1 MEPVASKVLDGL
13 LEGLVLHA
21 IEAEPSHGYGI
32 LKDLEGA
39 IGEAPSK
46 NRVYR
51 ILRDLEEADYVVSE
65 EVTEDSRTRQVYSLT
80 ETGTD
85 RLDEYRD
92 LPGPFKTWLA
102 GLFDVQGR
110 GLASTE
116 SAPSRVESGWVAKRL
131 DELPS
136 QAPINA
142 RHASFSLDRVPGEG
156 RWELTVERHEPADY
170 EGADECALTYLYGAI
185 QKLLFEQGP
194 QQPGSG

>member
-51 ILRDLEEADYVVSE
+51 ILRDLEEAGCVVSE

-80 ETGTD
+80 ETGAE
-85 RLDEYRD
+85 RLTEYRD
-92 LPGPFKTWLA
+92 LPGPFKSWLS
-102 GLFDVQGR
+102 GLFDVEAPRQGS
-110 GLASTE
+110 GEAT
-116 SAPSRVESGWVAKRL
+116 PSRIEDGWVSKRL

-136 QAPINA
+136 EAPVNA
-142 RHASFSLDRVPGEG
+142 RHASFSLDRTPGEG
-156 RWELTVERHEPADY
+156 RWELTVERHEPGSY
-170 EGADECALTYLYGAI
+170 EDADECALTYIYGAV
-185 QKLLFEQGP
+185 QKLLFEQP
-194 QQPGSG
+194 PP